1 MKATQRLHHAD
12 CRIRHERSR
21 RIRITG
27 LACRLSAAAIGVLI
41 AGVPVA
47 AADAAEDLL
56 HQGHVAAGR
65 VWYEKYC
72 TPCHGPG
79 GGPGSAVY
87 RVGDKPVDLRRYV
100 ARHQGQFPAHEWIA
114 VVEHVDLTSPHS
126 EAWEQIRNSQA
137 GTSAQGAA
145 ARGIV
150 VLIADYVISVQT
162 K

>member
-1 MKATQRLHHAD
+1 M
-12 CRIRHERSR
+12 HERSR

-27 LACRLSAAAIGVLI
+27 LACRLSAAAIGLLI

-47 AADAAEDLL
+47 AADDLL
-56 HQGHVAAGR
+56 QQAHAAAGR
-65 VWYEKYC
+65 VWYDKYC

-100 ARHQGQFPAHEWIA
+100 AGHQGQFPAHEWIA
-114 VVEHVDLTSPHS
+114 VVEHVDLTSPH
-126 EAWEQIRNSQA
+126 ADVWEQMRTAQA

-150 VLIADYVISVQT
+150 VLIADYIISVQT